1 MAEITLNSFTETLD
15 VLIDANPHARN
26 KGDEFKAWSK
36 DNFGCDARI
45 SYIKEQRQITNRV
58 SEQFR
63 YFAPIVIFVCVPEVK
78 RDVLVKYILERVY
91 KQLENVA
98 IIGAQV
104 SAAGKVDYKFE
115 QLIVFKRTAFTEWA
129 EAFFEQTGDARSVIT
144 QYDLP
149 GSLLDGLGIDYAWYV
164 GTTGNDENGQW
175 RDFSDEYIDSGTWVN
190 GWDDKFIDVV
200 KSIAVGDRI
209 AIKSTFTQ
217 KKNLPFDNHGKT
229 VGAMRIKAIGTV
241 TENIGDGKTI
251 KVDWT
256 RLDPFKTWFGP
267 GVLREAIHHVD
278 AADGY
283 IKKQLLAFTF
293 GDEEQDYSLCEERYQ
308 DDIDSSVGVD
318 EVSED
323 DTVTNTED
331 SATSPETKENERRFR
346 EWMST
351 QTSSA
356 GTICTPSMISAN
368 SSALKRVCGM
378 MDIVEYPDVNNLFAI
393 TDIDTFLDI
402 KAIIRSHA
410 DFDDVNKACGNG
422 FLKSALNWY
431 EKYLNYILSSRQ
443 EAAVQVDEY
452 DKDKFLDEVF
462 MTSEEYDELVRLVLY
477 KKNIILQGAPGVGK
491 TFLAKR
497 FAYSMLGKKCD
508 ANVEM
513 VQFHQSYSYED
524 FIMGYKPNDDGFEL
538 KTGVFYNF
546 CKKASKDPNPNS
558 KYFFIVD
565 EINRG
570 NLSKIFGELMM
581 LIESDKRGQKHGIKL
596 AYRDEVFFVP
606 ENLYII
612 GMMNTADRSLAMM
625 DYALRRRFSF
635 YEVEPAF
642 GKPKFKVYLEKYIHT
657 AAVVDKVIN
666 RFKELNTKIADE
678 DNSGLGRGFCIG
690 HSYFCVPP
698 VASQDDESWYKAI
711 IKYEVAP
718 LLDEYWWDDKAKAED
733 CIKDLLKD

>member
-104 SAAGKVDYKFE
+104 SAAGKVNYKFE

-175 RDFSDEYIDSGTWVN
+175 RDFSDEYIDGGMWVN

-241 TENIGDGKTI
+241 TENAGDGKTI

-267 GVLREAIHHVD
+267 GVLREAIHRVD
-278 AADGY
+278 ASDGY

-293 GDEEQDYSLCEERYQ
+293 GDEEQDYSLCEEKYS
-308 DDIDSSVGVD
+308 DDIDQTAGVD
-318 EVSED
+318 EMPDDAVED
-323 DTVTNTED
+323 DMDV
-331 SATSPETKENERRFR
+331 ATSTGDSETAKKKTCLEVVR
-346 EWMST
+346 
-351 QTSSA
+351 
-356 GTICTPSMISAN
+356 TP
-368 SSALKRVCGM
+368 RV
-378 MDIVEYPDVNNLFAI
+378 NLIHPLNF
-393 TDIDTFLDI
+393 
-402 KAIIRSHA
+402 II
-410 DFDDVNKACGNG
+410 
-422 FLKSALNWY
+422 Y
-431 EKYLNYILSSRQ
+431 
-443 EAAVQVDEY
+443 
-452 DKDKFLDEVF
+452 
-462 MTSEEYDELVRLVLY
+462 
-477 KKNIILQGAPGVGK
+477 GAPGTGK
-491 TFLAKR
+491 TYSTAEYALAIIENRAVDTRRKSYEER
-497 FAYSMLGKKCD
+497 KAVMAAYNDYVRKGQI
-508 ANVEM
+508 VFTT
-513 VQFHQSYSYED
+513 FHQSYGYEE
-524 FIMGYKPNDDGFEL
+524 FIQGLRPDTKSGKMAFITVD
-538 KTGVFYNF
+538 GVFKRIADDALDNHEKNYV
-546 CKKASKDPNPNS
+546 
-558 KYFFIVD
+558 IIID
-565 EINRG
+565 EINRA
-570 NLSKIFGELMM
+570 NISKVFGELIT
-581 LIESDKRGQKHGIKL
+581 LIESDKRWG
-596 AYRDEVFFVP
+596 EVNETCATLQSGDIFAVP
-606 ENLYII
+606 NNLYIV
-612 GMMNTADRSLAMM
+612 GTMNSADKSISLIDA
-625 DYALRRRFSF
+625 ALRRRFEF
-635 YEVEPAF
+635 IEQY
-642 GKPKFKVYLEKYIHT
+642 PKASLVDDPTLRDVLSKINTILADSLESS
-657 AAVVDKVIN
+657 D
-666 RFKELNTKIADE
+666 L
-678 DNSGLGRGFCIG
+678 LIG
-690 HSYFCVPP
+690 HSYFMGKTV
-698 VASQDDESWYKAI
+698 DDLCAI
-711 IKYEVAP
+711 LNNSIIP
-718 LLDEYWWDDKAKAED
+718 LLYEYYYDNKKKVIGVLTDALKDLGIKIVDDKISRVRVEKADVQE
-733 CIKDLLKD
+733 

>member
-104 SAAGKVDYKFE
+104 SAAGKVNYKFE

-175 RDFSDEYIDSGTWVN
+175 RDFSDEYIDGGMWVN

-217 KKNLPFDNHGKT
+217 KKSLPFDNHGKT

-241 TENIGDGKTI
+241 TENAGDGKTI

-267 GVLREAIHHVD
+267 GVLREAIHRVD
-278 AADGY
+278 ASDGY

-293 GDEEQDYSLCEERYQ
+293 GDEEQDYSLCEEKYS
-308 DDIDSSVGVD
+308 DDIDQTAGVD
-318 EVSED
+318 EMPDDAVED
-323 DTVTNTED
+323 DMDV
-331 SATSPETKENERRFR
+331 ATSTGDSETAKKKTCLEVVR
-346 EWMST
+346 
-351 QTSSA
+351 
-356 GTICTPSMISAN
+356 TP
-368 SSALKRVCGM
+368 RV
-378 MDIVEYPDVNNLFAI
+378 NLIHPLNF
-393 TDIDTFLDI
+393 
-402 KAIIRSHA
+402 II
-410 DFDDVNKACGNG
+410 
-422 FLKSALNWY
+422 Y
-431 EKYLNYILSSRQ
+431 
-443 EAAVQVDEY
+443 
-452 DKDKFLDEVF
+452 
-462 MTSEEYDELVRLVLY
+462 
-477 KKNIILQGAPGVGK
+477 GAPGTGK
-491 TFLAKR
+491 TYSTAEYALAIIENRAVDTRRKSYEER
-497 FAYSMLGKKCD
+497 KVVMATYNDYVRKGQIVFTT
-508 ANVEM
+508 
-513 VQFHQSYSYED
+513 FHQSYGYEE
-524 FIMGYKPNDDGFEL
+524 FIQGLRPDTKSGKMAFITVD
-538 KTGVFYNF
+538 GVFKRIADDALDNHEKNYV
-546 CKKASKDPNPNS
+546 
-558 KYFFIVD
+558 IIID
-565 EINRG
+565 EINRA
-570 NLSKIFGELMM
+570 NISKVFGELIT
-581 LIESDKRGQKHGIKL
+581 LIESDKRWG
-596 AYRDEVFFVP
+596 EVNETCATLQSGDIFAVP
-606 ENLYII
+606 NNLYIV
-612 GMMNTADRSLAMM
+612 GTMNSADKSISLIDA
-625 DYALRRRFSF
+625 ALRRRFEFIEQYPNASL
-635 YEVEPAF
+635 VDDPTLRNVLSKINTILADS
-642 GKPKFKVYLEKYIHT
+642 LESS
-657 AAVVDKVIN
+657 D
-666 RFKELNTKIADE
+666 L
-678 DNSGLGRGFCIG
+678 LIG
-690 HSYFCVPP
+690 HSYFMGKTV
-698 VASQDDESWYKAI
+698 DDLCAI
-711 IKYEVAP
+711 LNNSIIP
-718 LLDEYWWDDKAKAED
+718 LLYEYYYDNKKKVIGVLTDALKDLGIKIVDDKISRVRVEKADVQE
-733 CIKDLLKD
+733 

>member
-15 VLIDANPHARN
+15 ALIDANPHARN

-104 SAAGKVDYKFE
+104 SAAGKVNYKFE

-175 RDFSDEYIDSGTWVN
+175 RDFSDEYIDGGMWVN

-241 TENIGDGKTI
+241 TENAGDGKTI

-267 GVLREAIHHVD
+267 GVLREAIHRVD
-278 AADGY
+278 ASDGY

-293 GDEEQDYSLCEERYQ
+293 GDEEQDYSLCEEKYS
-308 DDIDSSVGVD
+308 DDIDQTAGVD
-318 EVSED
+318 EMPDDAVED
-323 DTVTNTED
+323 DMDV
-331 SATSPETKENERRFR
+331 ATSTGDSETAKKKTCLEVVR
-346 EWMST
+346 
-351 QTSSA
+351 
-356 GTICTPSMISAN
+356 TP
-368 SSALKRVCGM
+368 RVNF
-378 MDIVEYPDVNNLFAI
+378 IHPLNF
-393 TDIDTFLDI
+393 
-402 KAIIRSHA
+402 II
-410 DFDDVNKACGNG
+410 
-422 FLKSALNWY
+422 Y
-431 EKYLNYILSSRQ
+431 
-443 EAAVQVDEY
+443 
-452 DKDKFLDEVF
+452 
-462 MTSEEYDELVRLVLY
+462 
-477 KKNIILQGAPGVGK
+477 GAPGTGK
-491 TFLAKR
+491 TYSTAEYALAIIENRAVDTRRKSYEER
-497 FAYSMLGKKCD
+497 KAVMATYNDYVRKGQIVFTT
-508 ANVEM
+508 
-513 VQFHQSYSYED
+513 FHQSYGYEE
-524 FIMGYKPNDDGFEL
+524 FIQGLRPDTKSGKMAFITVD
-538 KTGVFYNF
+538 GVFKRLADDALDKHEKNYV
-546 CKKASKDPNPNS
+546 
-558 KYFFIVD
+558 IIID
-565 EINRG
+565 EINRA
-570 NLSKIFGELMM
+570 NISKVFGELIT
-581 LIESDKRGQKHGIKL
+581 LIESDKRWG
-596 AYRDEVFFVP
+596 EVNETCATLQSGDIFAVP
-606 ENLYII
+606 NNLYIV
-612 GMMNTADRSLAMM
+612 GTMNSADKSISLIDA
-625 DYALRRRFSF
+625 ALRRRFEFIEQYPNSSL
-635 YEVEPAF
+635 VDDPTLRDVLSKINTILADS
-642 GKPKFKVYLEKYIHT
+642 LESS
-657 AAVVDKVIN
+657 D
-666 RFKELNTKIADE
+666 L
-678 DNSGLGRGFCIG
+678 LIG
-690 HSYFCVPP
+690 HSYFMGKTV
-698 VASQDDESWYKAI
+698 DDLCAVLNNSI
-711 IKYEVAP
+711 IP
-718 LLDEYWWDDKAKAED
+718 LLYEYYYDNKKKVIGVLTDALKDLGIIIVDDKISRVRVEKADVQE
-733 CIKDLLKD
+733 

>member
-104 SAAGKVDYKFE
+104 SAAGKVNYKFE

-175 RDFSDEYIDSGTWVN
+175 RDFSDEYIDGGMWVN

-241 TENIGDGKTI
+241 TENAGDGKTI

-267 GVLREAIHHVD
+267 GVLREAIHRVD
-278 AADGY
+278 ASDGY

-293 GDEEQDYSLCEERYQ
+293 GDEEQDYSLCEEKYS
-308 DDIDSSVGVD
+308 DDIDQTAGVD
-318 EVSED
+318 EMPDDAVED
-323 DTVTNTED
+323 DMDV
-331 SATSPETKENERRFR
+331 ATSTGDSETAKKKTCLEVVR
-346 EWMST
+346 
-351 QTSSA
+351 
-356 GTICTPSMISAN
+356 TP
-368 SSALKRVCGM
+368 RV
-378 MDIVEYPDVNNLFAI
+378 NLIHPLNF
-393 TDIDTFLDI
+393 
-402 KAIIRSHA
+402 II
-410 DFDDVNKACGNG
+410 
-422 FLKSALNWY
+422 Y
-431 EKYLNYILSSRQ
+431 
-443 EAAVQVDEY
+443 
-452 DKDKFLDEVF
+452 
-462 MTSEEYDELVRLVLY
+462 
-477 KKNIILQGAPGVGK
+477 GAPGTGK
-491 TFLAKR
+491 TYSTAEYALAIIENRAVDTRRKSYEER
-497 FAYSMLGKKCD
+497 KAVMATYNDYVRKGQIVFTT
-508 ANVEM
+508 
-513 VQFHQSYSYED
+513 FHQSYGYEE
-524 FIMGYKPNDDGFEL
+524 FIQGLRPDTKSGKMAFITVD
-538 KTGVFYNF
+538 GVFKRIADDALDNHEKNYV
-546 CKKASKDPNPNS
+546 
-558 KYFFIVD
+558 IIID
-565 EINRG
+565 EINRA
-570 NLSKIFGELMM
+570 NISKVFGELIT
-581 LIESDKRGQKHGIKL
+581 LIESDKRWG
-596 AYRDEVFFVP
+596 EVNETCATLQSGDIFAVP
-606 ENLYII
+606 NNLYIV
-612 GMMNTADRSLAMM
+612 GTMNSADKSISLIDA
-625 DYALRRRFSF
+625 ALRRRFEFIEQYPNASL
-635 YEVEPAF
+635 VDDPTLRNVLSKINTILADS
-642 GKPKFKVYLEKYIHT
+642 LESS
-657 AAVVDKVIN
+657 D
-666 RFKELNTKIADE
+666 L
-678 DNSGLGRGFCIG
+678 LIG
-690 HSYFCVPP
+690 HSYFMGKTV
-698 VASQDDESWYKAI
+698 DDLCAI
-711 IKYEVAP
+711 LNNSIIP
-718 LLDEYWWDDKAKAED
+718 LLYEYYYDNKKKVIGVLTDALKDLGIKIVDDKISRVRVEKADVQE
-733 CIKDLLKD
+733 